1 MSFGSLGGCFRAN
14 IGSGRSSTVVGNTG
28 CIVGIILSDTT
39 VCAAHANAKGTNS
52 TKDKGPSK
60 AQGNHET
67 SLHAFVA
74 STGSVSIQTPD
85 ATCPKPGKEST
96 KDKNVDGHDGIIAQ
110 EVSRTAKGSGRPAG
124 RRILNIEGLR
134 HGYLFGH
141 VDGRRNVERTQ
152 DRVHKHPLRTATLEI
167 ANFLD
172 SQVNAGDIEDYR
184 SSNVDAQGGG
194 THGGHVGA
202 NVSQSVAAT
211 GAAFAAKLAR
221 GAASSTADFG
231 GSIANIA
238 TGRTQHGSHG
248 EESSTREE
256 GWGRARRSLCGGF
269 LSLRKGR
276 S

>member
-14 IGSGRSSTVVGNTG
+14 IGSGRSSTVIGNTG
-28 CIVGIILSDTT
+28 CIVGITLSDAT
-39 VCAAHANAKGTNS
+39 VGAAHAKSQSANS

-60 AQGNHET
+60 AQGNHESSSHT
-67 SLHAFVA
+67 FVA

-152 DRVHKHPLRTATLEI
+152 DRVYKHPLGTTALEVG
-167 ANFLD
+167 NLLD
-172 SQVNAGDIEDYR
+172 SQVNAGDVEDH
-184 SSNVDAQGGG
+184 SSGDIDAKGSGA
-194 THGGHVGA
+194 HGGHVGA

-221 GAASSTADFG
+221 GAASAPY
-231 GSIANIA
+231 
-238 TGRTQHGSHG
+238 
-248 EESSTREE
+248 
-256 GWGRARRSLCGGF
+256 
-269 LSLRKGR
+269 
-276 S
+276 